1 MKHEEL
7 YKKKR
12 KDINMNELLILY
24 LICGFITLVLFMY
37 YLFVN
42 VCYVL
47 YKKIY
52 DGKMKYTKYIMQK
65 FAF

>member
-1 MKHEEL
+1 
-7 YKKKR
+7 
-12 KDINMNELLILY
+12 MNELLILY